1 MRPENA
7 DGKKYRRF
15 ALDISSEHA
24 ARLPPGERPDQ
35 GPLLDVLALKPAKCR
50 FSCLWKA
57 SVQLL
62 CSCLGCRQHL
72 P

>member
-50 FSCLWKA
+50 FFRFRAITPAGSDWA
-57 SVQLL
+57 F
-62 CSCLGCRQHL
+62 G
-72 P
+72 